1 MIFVT
6 VGNAKNGYMR
16 LLGAIER
23 FTLEGLF
30 GTDEV
35 LVQHGNN
42 PEFRPVR
49 CKQLGFLDSGTFEE
63 NILNAEL
70 VICHGGAGTLLHV
83 LRAGKVPV
91 VMPRR
96 QQYGEVID
104 DHQLELAKALDADGR
119 IALVLEPEN
128 LPAAIAKARQ
138 LNMIRRPLPSS
149 PMVSLVA
156 QALNELTGQVISNHR
171 NAA

>member
-1 MIFVT
+1 VIFVT
-6 VGNAKNGYMR
+6 VGNATDGYMR
-16 LLGAIER
+16 LLDAVEHLAGK
-23 FTLEGLF
+23 GLF

-35 LVQHGNN
+35 FVQHGNN
-42 PEFRPVR
+42 AAFRPTC
-49 CKQLGFLDSGTFEE
+49 CKQQDFLDIETFA
-63 NILNAEL
+63 LRVQSASL

-96 QQYGEVID
+96 QQYDEVID
-104 DHQLELAKALDADGR
+104 DHQMELVKALAADRR
-119 IALVLEPEN
+119 IVPAMEPEY
-128 LPAAIAKARQ
+128 LPAAIAQARR
-138 LNMIRRPLPSS
+138 LNMTRRPLPSS

-156 QALNELTGQVISNHR
+156 QALEELTGRVVSNHR